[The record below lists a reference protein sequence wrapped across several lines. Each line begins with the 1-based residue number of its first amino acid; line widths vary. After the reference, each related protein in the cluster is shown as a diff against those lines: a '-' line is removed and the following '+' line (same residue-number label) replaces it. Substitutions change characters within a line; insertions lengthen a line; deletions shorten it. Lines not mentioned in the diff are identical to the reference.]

1 MCVGGVIL
9 SFYKSYII
17 IIILRTKN
25 ISTINSFLFWRK
37 TNLIIALI
45 NFVNYYYSLHPIL
58 SELICKCVLFI

>member
-37 TNLIIALI
+37 TNL
-45 NFVNYYYSLHPIL
+45 
-58 SELICKCVLFI
+58 